1 MSKYVLTMC
10 MYGEFMLVFHQDLQT
25 VFVRFTYRAAMIE
38 LTFEEAQ
45 AVARSTRASPGK
57 AKANEVLKACQEN
70 LQNKCGNYIDL
81 AKEPMFHWQAYLAN
95 HPSARAMSRRR
106 SLRRDRR
113 PVEDLYDGAYE
124 EATRGGGPVCPS
136 IGIQA
141 RVSRPSSDQGR

>member
-1 MSKYVLTMC
+1 MC
-10 MYGEFMLVFHQDLQT
+10 MYGLFMLVFDQDLQT
-25 VFVRFTYRAAMIE
+25 VFVRFAYRAAMIE

-113 PVEDLYDGAYE
+113 LFVDLYDGIA
-124 EATRGGGPVCPS
+124 VPS
-136 IGIQA
+136 
-141 RVSRPSSDQGR
+141 

>member
-1 MSKYVLTMC
+1 MC
-10 MYGEFMLVFHQDLQT
+10 MYGLFMLVFDQDLQT
-25 VFVRFTYRAAMIE
+25 VFVRFAYRAAMIE

-106 SLRRDRR
+106 SLRRGRR
-113 PVEDLYDGAYE
+113 TVVKIEIGEGFCIRQNAHC
-124 EATRGGGPVCPS
+124 TRTTNHYG
-136 IGIQA
+136 
-141 RVSRPSSDQGR
+141 

>member
-10 MYGEFMLVFHQDLQT
+10 MYGLFMLVFDQDLRT
-25 VFVRFTYRAAMIE
+25 VFVRFEYRAAMIE

-106 SLRRDRR
+106 SLRR
-113 PVEDLYDGAYE
+113 G
-124 EATRGGGPVCPS
+124 
-136 IGIQA
+136 
-141 RVSRPSSDQGR
+141 RPSNISITYGVCQFT